1 MGLGSRVTGHLSGRL
16 TRHLASRL
24 SSDGD
29 RDLNRKRVGAFGNAT
44 HGAVEEAGHWRAK
57 QNAEMNADV
66 TATEFEGQLDVG
78 TPHANNFSGGIEF
91 EDEFMEPTDQASQV
105 TLVRFGEGG

>member
-1 MGLGSRVTGHLSGRL
+1 MGVTSRVASRLTGQLTSRVTCDR
-16 TRHLASRL
+16 
-24 SSDGD
+24 DGD
-29 RDLNRKRVGAFGNAT
+29 RNRKGVGAFGNAT

-57 QNAEMNADV
+57 QNAEMNTDV
-66 TATEFEGQLDVG
+66 TATEFEGQLGVG

-91 EDEFMEPTDQASQV
+91 EDEFMKPADQAGQV